1 MPAPSPDAVTRA
13 ADPKGGPLLSVRGLR
28 VSFEG
33 RLGRAVAV
41 DDVSFDLQSG
51 ETLAIVGESGSGK
64 TVTALSILRLIPSPP
79 GQIEQ
84 GTISFE
90 GQDVL
95 GLDRRRLHALR
106 GDRISMIFQEPMTS
120 LNPVLTV
127 GRQLTEGMIQHRG
140 LSPAEAR
147 QRAVEM
153 LRLVRIPE
161 PEVRFGEYPHRLSG
175 GMRQRVMIAMAIA
188 CSPRLII
195 ADEPTTA
202 LDVSIQAQIL
212 DLLAELKERLG
223 TAIIFIT
230 HDLGIVAEMADRV
243 AVMYAGRIV
252 EEAPVTRLFDAPL
265 HPYTRGL
272 LDAVPHLD
280 RLMAGAAERA
290 PLTELPGLVPSIYR
304 MPPGCSFA
312 PRCAFATDHCRAEKP
327 ALEEKR
333 PGQRVAC
340 WETARV
346 AGS

>member
-1 MPAPSPDAVTRA
+1 MAAPSPAEA
-13 ADPKGGPLLSVRGLR
+13 PGGAPLLSVRGLR
-28 VSFEG
+28 VTFEG

-41 DDVSFDLQSG
+41 DDVSFELQPG

-79 GQIEQ
+79 GHIER
-84 GTISFE
+84 GSISFE

-95 GLDRRRLHALR
+95 ALDRRRLHALR

-120 LNPVLTV
+120 LNPVLTI
-127 GRQLTEGMIQHRG
+127 GRQLTEGMILHRG

-147 QRAVEM
+147 RRAIEM

-212 DLLAELKERLG
+212 DLLAELKETLG

-243 AVMYAGRIV
+243 AVMYAGRVV
-252 EEAPVTRLFDAPL
+252 EQAPVTQLFDAPL

-272 LDAVPHLD
+272 LNAVPHLD
-280 RLMAGAAERA
+280 RLMAGAAGRA
-290 PLTELPGLVPSIYR
+290 PLAELPGLVPSIYR
-304 MPPGCSFA
+304 IPSGCAFA
-312 PRCAFATDHCRAEKP
+312 PRCAFATERCRSETP

-333 PGQRVAC
+333 RGQLAAC

-346 AGS
+346 AAGP